1 VTNLSTVTIHDVAR
15 HAGVAVATV
24 SRVMNNTGQ
33 VRDDTRR
40 RVLAAVAELGYRPN
54 RNARGLARG
63 RLATIA
69 ALVPFVTHPSAAA
82 RVQGMVE
89 VCRDHDLPVSL
100 FDVELPEHQ
109 GEHLRALT
117 GDLRPEGLVIFALH
131 LSAEECDW
139 LHAAGLRPVLVDA
152 EFAGFSSVC
161 IDDEA
166 GGVLAT
172 RHLLDLGHERIGFI
186 GDLEQDRFGF
196 TSSQRRHRGY
206 RQTLTTAGI
215 EPREVYERTG
225 QHGWA
230 TARRQAHTM
239 LDLEEP
245 PTAIFAA
252 SDTQALGALEAARQR
267 NLRIPDD
274 LSVVGFDDIEV
285 AAYAGLTTVR
295 QPLVE
300 SGRRAARIVE
310 EERAT
315 PGQPPQR
322 HVLKIELVSR
332 NTTAPPPTRRRRPV
346 RAAATTRTGPV
357 RQGRPAR
364 SGTTPTTPESRED
377 TFR

>member
-1 VTNLSTVTIHDVAR
+1 MSTVTIHDVAR

-40 RVLAAVAELGYRPN
+40 RVLAAVEELGYRPN

-69 ALVPFVTHPSAAA
+69 ALVPFVTHPSASA
-82 RVQGMVE
+82 RIQGMVE
-89 VCRDHDLPVSL
+89 VCRDHGLPVSL

-117 GDLRPEGLVIFALH
+117 GDLRPEGLVIYSLH
-131 LSAEECDW
+131 LTDEERGW

-152 EFAGFSSVC
+152 ELDGFSSVC

-172 RHLLDLGHERIGFI
+172 RHLLDLGHERIAFL

-196 TSSQRRHRGY
+196 TSSQRRHRGWWHA
-206 RQTLTTAGI
+206 LTTAGSQ
-215 EPREVYERTG
+215 PREGYESTG
-225 QHGWA
+225 PHGWD
-230 TARRQAHTM
+230 TARRQTHTL
-239 LDLEEP
+239 LDLDEP

-252 SDTQALGALEAARQR
+252 SDTQALGVLEAARQR
-267 NLRIPDD
+267 DLRIPHD

-300 SGRRAARIVE
+300 SGRQAARIAE
-310 EERAT
+310 EERAD
-315 PGQPPQR
+315 PGRPPRQ
-322 HVLKIELVSR
+322 HVLDIELVSR
-332 NTTAPPPTRRRRPV
+332 NTTAPPPPRRRHPA
-346 RAAATTRTGPV
+346 RAAATARTGLV
-357 RQGRPAR
+357 RQGGAAR
-364 SGTTPTTPESRED
+364 SGTAPTTPDSGEESIP
-377 TFR
+377 